1 MDGADSNDNN
11 DNFSPI
17 TGLTPDL
24 QRYMFHHLDYLDLL
38 ALCRTCR
45 QLRGR
50 YSDGR
55 DPLWKFYLE
64 RSVENALLTCC
75 KRVEVMK
82 VLLENEENEGKP
94 FDRCLSEHLVYRWK
108 NAGQPRGVSGLAN
121 YVTSPKHSLDW
132 KTRLSILHDGD
143 VRFAIFDGSYTFGIK
158 LSPEFSF
165 VRSLI
170 GKYTHYE
177 SGKAYDNT
185 IPESSLNVTIQPMD
199 RSSGFRAWMTLEL
212 MMMYDALCRM
222 KNISQLMDIH
232 GKEEM
237 KLDGEEN
244 VPQHI
249 IYAWEIGCATIAESM
264 GFQAAPNTGAVS
276 LNSWGWE
283 RVSSSSHL
291 ALLFEYYD
299 MEHDGPIYPLH
310 ALHHHHLPIQTLP
323 ETTNDLDGNAKKR
336 KKAAAPLV

>member
-1 MDGADSNDNN
+1 MEDSDSNDNN
-11 DNFSPI
+11 NNFFPI
-17 TGLTPDL
+17 TELTPDI
-24 QRYMFHHLDYLDLL
+24 QRCMFHHLDYLDLL

-45 QLRGR
+45 QLRDR
-50 YSDGR
+50 YSNGWDS
-55 DPLWKFYLE
+55 LWKFYLE

-82 VLLENEENEGKP
+82 VLLENEGEP

-143 VRFAIFDGSYTFGIK
+143 VRFSIFDGSYTFGIK

-177 SGKAYDNT
+177 SGKVYDNI
-185 IPESSLNVTIQPMD
+185 IPEESLRVTIRMD

-212 MMMYDALCRM
+212 MMMYDAMRRM

-232 GKEEM
+232 GKDEM
-237 KLDGEEN
+237 KRDGEEN
-244 VPQHI
+244 VPPHI
-249 IYAWEIGCATIAESM
+249 IYAWEIGCAMIAKSM
-264 GFQAAPNTGAVS
+264 GFEAAPNTGALS
-276 LNSWGWE
+276 LNSWSWGE
-283 RVSSSSHL
+283 VSSSSRL
-291 ALLFEYYD
+291 AVLFKYYD
-299 MEHDGPIYPLH
+299 MEHEGVIYPLH
-310 ALHHHHLPIQTLP
+310 ALHHHLPIQTLP
-323 ETTNDLDGNAKKR
+323 ETTNDLDGNAEKR
-336 KKAAAPLV
+336 KKAATLLV